1 MTESTREKGGTEPAV
16 DGPPEQDAA
25 FAEVYAE
32 LRSIARR
39 EYRRNP
45 QPTLNTTAVIH
56 EAWLKMRE
64 RGGDWNSRD
73 HYIGT
78 AAMAMRQVLVDYARY
93 RTARKRDRDRDVQLF
108 ETRDEKGTTAEELLS
123 LDQALDDLAG
133 LDRRL
138 ADLVTLRFFA
148 GLPLD
153 EAADYLDISPRTAAR
168 DWKKARAWLQN
179 ALTS

>member
-1 MTESTREKGGTEPAV
+1 MTEGTRPKGESVTVLGNS
-16 DGPPEQDAA
+16 PEHDTA

-32 LRSIARR
+32 LRAIARR

-64 RGGDWNSRD
+64 RGGDWNSRE

-93 RTARKRDRDRDVQLF
+93 RTAGKRDRDRDVQLF
-108 ETRDEKGTTAEELLS
+108 ETPDDKGTTAEELLS
-123 LDQALDDLAG
+123 LDQALDDLARI
-133 LDRRL
+133 DRRL
-138 ADLVTLRFFA
+138 ANLVTLRFFA

-153 EAADYLDISPRTAAR
+153 EAAEYLDISPRTAAR
-168 DWKKARAWLQN
+168 DWKKARAWLQTTL
-179 ALTS
+179 AS